1 MSEAGDEKESHS
13 FDEPLMFQL
22 REFIPEEPMD
32 AYMSKSTGCAGRE
45 DEYDD

>member
-1 MSEAGDEKESHS
+1 MGDERELHS

-22 REFIPEEPMD
+22 REFIPEESMD